1 MDINSLREEIDV
13 LDEQIIELLIKR
25 MDCCINIAHIKANN
39 GLAVLD
45 KQREKDLLN
54 KIYNNSKK
62 YKSECVSIFEKIIDV
77 SKNIQATEIQ
87 SISESKGKL

>member
-1 MDINSLREEIDV
+1 MDINSLREEIDA
-13 LDEQIIELLIKR
+13 LDEQITALIIKR
-25 MDCCINIAHIKANN
+25 MDCPINIAHIKASN

-62 YKSECVSIFEKIIDV
+62 YKNECVSIFEKIIDI
-77 SKNIQATEIQ
+77 SKIIQETEIQ